1 MTIIIAGAG
10 IAGLTLG
17 LSLRQIGVAAEIYE
31 QVPELKPLGVG
42 INVQPHA
49 VRELFEMGLEADMDA
64 TGIRTR
70 ELCYFTKKGL
80 PIWSEPR
87 GTEAGYRWPQFSVH
101 RGKLHMMLLQT
112 AIAAGVPVHTGQ
124 AVTGVAET
132 ADGVD
137 VTLRGADGATRTVSG
152 SLLVAA
158 DGIHSAVRA
167 QFHPGEGAP
176 RWSGAVLWRGTTV
189 AKPFLSGASIASA
202 GHEFQKFVTY
212 PIGPADPETGLALI
226 NWIAERKFDPAMGWK
241 REDYSRAGA
250 DGDFLPWFE
259 PWVFDWLDVPGLI
272 RSAEQCYEYPM
283 VDRDPLERWTF
294 GRVTLMGDAA
304 HPMYPIGSNG
314 ASQAILDARVFAR
327 AVQDHGVGLDALAAY
342 EAERR
347 PATTRVVLANRGNGP
362 DHVMQIVE
370 ERCGGQF
377 GHIDEVLS
385 PAERQAVA
393 DGYKKIA
400 GMDVET
406 LNQKPSIV
414 VRSAPGAI
422 AAQ

>member
-1 MTIIIAGAG
+1 VTVIIAGAG
-10 IAGLTLG
+10 IAGLTLA
-17 LSLRQIGVAAEIYE
+17 LSLRRIGIKAEIYE

-87 GTEAGYRWPQFSVH
+87 GTEAGYAWPQFSVH
-101 RGKLHMMLLQT
+101 RGRLHMMLLRNT
-112 AIAAGVPVHTGQ
+112 LAAGVPVHTGQ
-124 AVTGVAET
+124 SVVGHVET
-132 ADGVD
+132 ADGVE
-137 VTLRGADGATRTVSG
+137 VRLRAADGTASSVTG
-152 SLLVAA
+152 AMLVAA
-158 DGIHSAVRA
+158 DGINSAIRA
-167 QFHPGEGAP
+167 SLSPGEGPP
-176 RWSGAVLWRGTTV
+176 RWSGAVLWRGTTL
-189 AKPFLSGASIASA
+189 AKPFLSGASIAYA

-212 PIGPADPETGLALI
+212 PIAPVDPDTGLALI
-226 NWIAERKFDPAMGWK
+226 NWIAERKFDPAAGWK
-241 REDYSRAGA
+241 REDYSRAGTN
-250 DGDFLPWFE
+250 GDFLPWFE
-259 PWVFDWLDVPGLI
+259 GWQFDWLDVPGLI
-272 RSAEQCYEYPM
+272 RAAEQCYEYPM
-283 VDRDPLERWTF
+283 VDRDPLERWTY

-314 ASQAILDARVFAR
+314 ASQAILDARYLTR
-327 AVQDHGVGLDALAAY
+327 AIQEHGVGEEALAAY
-342 EAERR
+342 EVERR
-347 PATTRVVLANRGNGP
+347 PATSRVVLANRGNGP

-370 ERCGGQF
+370 ERCAGQF
-377 GHIDEVLS
+377 ERVDDVLS
-385 PAERQAVA
+385 AAERQNIA

-406 LNQKPSIV
+406 LNQRGPIV
-414 VRSAPGAI
+414 LASAPQTV

>member
-1 MTIIIAGAG
+1 MTVIIAGAG
-10 IAGLTLG
+10 IAGLTLA
-17 LSLRQIGVAAEIYE
+17 LSLRQLGIDCEVYE

-87 GTEAGYRWPQFSVH
+87 GSEAGYLWPQYSVH
-101 RGKLHMMLLQT
+101 RGRLHMMLLNK
-112 AIAAGVPVHTGQ
+112 ALAAGVPVHTGNS
-124 AVTGVAET
+124 VVGFAET
-132 ADGVD
+132 ASGVT
-137 VTLRGADGATRTVSG
+137 VTLSDPAGVTREVEG

-167 QFHPGEGAP
+167 RFVPNEGPP
-176 RWSGAVLWRGTTV
+176 RWSGAVLWRGTTL
-189 AKPFLSGASIASA
+189 AKPYLSGASIAYA

-212 PIGPADPETGLALI
+212 PIGPADPDTGLALI
-226 NWIAERKFDPAMGWK
+226 NWIAERKFDPSLGWK
-241 REDYSRAGA
+241 REDYSRAGT

-259 PWVFDWLDVPGLI
+259 DWVFDWLDVPGLI
-272 RSAEQCYEYPM
+272 RAASQCYEYPM
-283 VDRDPLERWTF
+283 VDRDPLERWTH

-314 ASQAILDARVFAR
+314 ASQAILDARVLAR
-327 AVQDHGVGLDALAAY
+327 AFQDHGVGEEAFAAY

-347 PATTRVVLANRGNGP
+347 PATSRVVLANRGNGP

-377 GHIDEVLS
+377 AHIDDVLS
-385 PAERQAVA
+385 PEERQRIA

-406 LNQKPSIV
+406 LNQRPPIV
-414 VRSAPGAI
+414 LASASRSV